1 MRTRVRLFAEGVV
14 KMVSPVL
21 LALALRK
28 VDLKGEGTLF
38 VFVQR
43 SISPIAAVTMAFGIL
58 LMVLLWLCLSKIFAR
73 VEWLQDAASKLLVHI
88 CAILLMCLAYLILLL
103 ISMDYKA
110 YIFIVLPLV
119 GFVTYLYIC
128 SLRGDDDGGG
138 VVGDRASDDGHAQAD
153 YERELES
160 SVDFFAAFTVLLF
173 LGLERLALELH
184 LNSNHEGHDHLESTL
199 VVSFFTCVLGVAIMF
214 VWTVPPSHSVSNDER
229 SDQMRRRIEASNVVL
244 ALLIAAIVLWIT
256 WAPLDAYALLV
267 IVPPLVSFLFGIYEH
282 FDFPG
287 PDEAQD
293 KLNRINPTT
302 SPGSHDVVIEMQE
315 QQQSKQ
321 PEGESQ
327 SQSPSSSQTEN
338 QPMNRTSSLPPAPD
352 DDSEPMNRTSSLPPD
367 ADSEPINTTSSS
379 PPDDSEVKPPPPLE
393 LMKFA
398 FAGFLTVSI
407 PSIRDCSLTSG
418 WTQAFILFTA
428 ISVVSA
434 LLWRL
439 LSHRAETPPAVVLA
453 ANVASFFA
461 HVFAVAALVPFAVMA
476 DMNAR
481 LVVPDCHG

>member
-1 MRTRVRLFAEGVV
+1 M
-14 KMVSPVL
+14 
-21 LALALRK
+21 
-28 VDLKGEGTLF
+28 
-38 VFVQR
+38 
-43 SISPIAAVTMAFGIL
+43 
-58 LMVLLWLCLSKIFAR
+58 
-73 VEWLQDAASKLLVHI
+73 
-88 CAILLMCLAYLILLL
+88 
-103 ISMDYKA
+103 
-110 YIFIVLPLV
+110 
-119 GFVTYLYIC
+119 
-128 SLRGDDDGGG
+128 
-138 VVGDRASDDGHAQAD
+138 
-153 YERELES
+153 
-160 SVDFFAAFTVLLF
+160 
-173 LGLERLALELH
+173 H

-214 VWTVPPSHSVSNDER
+214 VWTVPPSHSVSNDEQ

-244 ALLIAAIVLWIT
+244 ALLIAAIVLCIT

-338 QPMNRTSSLPPAPD
+338 QPMNRTSSLPPALD
-352 DDSEPMNRTSSLPPD
+352 DDSETMKRTSSL
-367 ADSEPINTTSSS
+367 

>member
-58 LMVLLWLCLSKIFAR
+58 LMVLIWLCLSKIFAR
-73 VEWLQDAASKLLVHI
+73 VEWLQDAASKLLVLI
-88 CAILLMCLAYLILLL
+88 CAILLMWLAYFILLL
-103 ISMDYKA
+103 ISMDYKV
-110 YIFIVLPLV
+110 YIAIVIPSV
-119 GFVTYLYIC
+119 GFITYCYIC
-128 SLRGDDDGGG
+128 SLRGETDDGVRDRAISSDDGG
-138 VVGDRASDDGHAQAD
+138 AQAD
-153 YERELES
+153 YERELER

-199 VVSFFTCVLGVAIMF
+199 VVSFWTCVLGVAIMF
-214 VWTVPPSHSVSNDER
+214 VWTVPPSPSVSNDER
-229 SDQMRRRIEASNVVL
+229 SDQMRRRIEASNMVL
-244 ALLIAAIVLWIT
+244 ALLIAAIVLCIT

-267 IVPPLVSFLFGIYEH
+267 IVPPLVSFFIGIYEH
-282 FDFPG
+282 L
-287 PDEAQD
+287 DEAQD

-338 QPMNRTSSLPPAPD
+338 QWMNTTSSLPPAPD
-352 DDSEPMNRTSSLPPD
+352 DDSEPMNRTPSSPPD
-367 ADSEPINTTSSS
+367 ADSEPMNTTSSS

-393 LMKFA
+393 LMKFS

-407 PSIRDCSLTSG
+407 PSIRDCSLTSS

-434 LLWRL
+434 LQWRL
-439 LSHRAETPPAVVLA
+439 LSHRAETPRAVVLA
-453 ANVASFFA
+453 ANVASFFT

-481 LVVPDCHG
+481 LVVPDCRG